1 MTVAFPSQLDNRRC
15 FQTLPHAPCRAKPL
29 PCLPSWEPLLWS
41 NHGCKQAGGLQ
52 AEAGPQG
59 RVTVKK
65 KTSNRTDVSS
75 ILGFALLCFCLKS
88 HPWLVG
94 GAGVQHYSG
103 CTFSCSWPLPSWPLW
118 DLFDTVP
125 NQTSLKWILSKVHPR
140 NAPLKKKKKESHIIA
155 HFIRQIITR
164 NLSGL

>member
-1 MTVAFPSQLDNRRC
+1 MILGCGGLSFGMFSDISGLYTLDDRSFPFPAWQPQMFPDTATCSLQGK
-15 FQTLPHAPCRAKPL
+15 KPL

-65 KTSNRTDVSS
+65 KKKTSNRTDVSS

-88 HPWLVG
+88 HPRLGG
-94 GAGVQHYSG
+94 GAGVQHCSG

-125 NQTSLKWILSKVHPR
+125 NQTSLKWILS
-140 NAPLKKKKKESHIIA
+140 
-155 HFIRQIITR
+155 
-164 NLSGL
+164 